1 MKVFKVDNQ
10 AQSELCWVL
19 FVSFKRFLLFIFY
32 HMNLN
37 YTLSIPAASLPSVF
51 NDVIISLNWLNFIE
65 TTWNRLKSYE
75 TVNTRE
81 GSMYKICVNE
91 LCGVDGHCCVTIKGR
106 GRFQWQLGKKK
117 WKQSSVGELRE
128 DSVGKPGETEGDD
141 MCTWDMNLNQACHT
155 CLGSG
160 MLLSHNLFLK
170 VNVKNL
176 WIKFCLVFF
185 FFFSF
190 FVFCSSV
197 ENVKIFCHVG
207 QEQGWL
213 NEMNINNLS
222 WTPTP
227 CKTECVRVLESH
239 HSSH

>member
-81 GSMYKICVNE
+81 GSMYKIHVNE
-91 LCGVDGHCCVTIKGR
+91 LRGIDGHCCVTIKGR
-106 GRFQWQLGKKK
+106 GRFQWQPGKKEMEIELSWRVERRQCWEAWRDGGGWHVK
-117 WKQSSVGELRE
+117 DTAEFKPSMPRVPGVGHA
-128 DSVGKPGETEGDD
+128 SQP
-141 MCTWDMNLNQACHT
+141 Q
-155 CLGSG
+155 
-160 MLLSHNLFLK
+160 
-170 VNVKNL
+170 
-176 WIKFCLVFF
+176 
-185 FFFSF
+185 
-190 FVFCSSV
+190 FVF
-197 ENVKIFCHVG
+197 EG
-207 QEQGWL
+207 
-213 NEMNINNLS
+213 
-222 WTPTP
+222 
-227 CKTECVRVLESH
+227 EC
-239 HSSH
+239 